1 MKTRLI
7 RLVACAWL
15 ALMLTAQAAS
25 TVELNVSGRITPSAC
40 APSLSKGGVYDLG
53 KIAAKDLN
61 IDRPTQ
67 LPTSSLQLAINCEA
81 RTLLALQPRDNRL
94 GSSYHDSSTTFGL
107 GLAGNSAKFG
117 YLLLTLDAV
126 FADGVEMISIGSTHS
141 ASWSPTRIL
150 SHHFLTAF
158 AQDNSV
164 TPAPVQQLTAQLQ
177 IAPALA
183 PANTLPLSEEVP
195 FEGSVTLTIKYL

>member
-1 MKTRLI
+1 MKAILMRLT
-7 RLVACAWL
+7 ACVWL
-15 ALMLTAQAAS
+15 AHMLQAQAAS
-25 TVELNVSGRITPSAC
+25 TVELSINGLITPSAC
-40 APSLSKGGVYDLG
+40 APALSEGGVYDLG
-53 KIAAKDLN
+53 KLAAKDLN

-94 GSSYHDSSTTFGL
+94 GSSYHDSPNTFGL
-107 GLAGNSAKFG
+107 GQAGNSAKLG
-117 YLLLTLDAV
+117 YLLLTLEAV
-126 FADGVEMISIGSTHS
+126 LADGVAMTPIGSTES
-141 ASWSPTRIL
+141 SSWSPTDIL
-150 SHHFLTAF
+150 SHQFLTAF

-164 TPAPVQQLTAQLQ
+164 TPAPVQQLTAQLHV
-177 IAPALA
+177 APALA